1 MKLVA
6 ECRLY
11 AEEYRKLAA
20 TMSQP
25 EEKQAL
31 ETMATAWENAA
42 DKPQL
47 LKQFDRQTG
56 LDSLKWGPQC
66 AAPRR
71 A

>member
-42 DKPQL
+42 DKWEAQL
-47 LKQFDRQTG
+47 LKQIDRQTG
-56 LDSLKWGPQC
+56 LASLQ
-66 AAPRR
+66 
-71 A
+71 